1 MMEQVGPEILGFS
14 FGIFLMILSGIVYFI
29 SAIVVWN
36 KYRKEKNELVGAL
49 LAFLLYQSLSMVF
62 MGVEMH
68 TMNIMYS
75 NIAALAVFIGSC
87 YMLKFPLSSLSRG
100 ARNSF
105 FFLSLI
111 IVLSVFSWFML
122 TEERQMAL
130 MIFTL
135 WYDLVINGIIVGGFM
150 LLLAFRTTEGA
161 LKIKAYGGSTGV
173 LSCCVVANTAMIS
186 GSIVTGAL
194 FGFIAP
200 VIILSTLFFG
210 YKSQN

>member
-1 MMEQVGPEILGFS
+1 MEPVGPEILGLG
-14 FGIFLMILSGIVYFI
+14 FGSFLMILSGIVYFI

-36 KYRKEKNELVGAL
+36 KYKKDKNELVGAL
-49 LAFLLYQSLSMVF
+49 LAFLIYQSLSMVF

-75 NIAALAVFIGSC
+75 NFAALAVFIGSC
-87 YMLKFPLSSLSRG
+87 YMLKFPLSSLSRS

-105 FFLSLI
+105 FFISLI

-130 MIFTL
+130 MTFTL

-150 LLLAFRTTEGA
+150 LLLAFRTTGGI

-173 LSCCVVANTAMIS
+173 LSCCVASNAAMIS
-186 GSIVTGAL
+186 GSLLTSAF
-194 FGFIAP
+194 FGFLAP
-200 VIILSTLFFG
+200 IIILSTLFFG
-210 YKSQN
+210 SKSQN